1 MSLRFRALR
10 LIAIVAARYGAG
22 SGSAGSLARGS
33 LLLPAPYRAFP
44 YIQLKTVLQREGNVN
59 RVDKV
64 HESISQFIKHFAE
77 KGIPESVSAQAY
89 HLLQENLPVPRDFPL
104 SPSDDFCDTFGVIG
118 EDLELLVEDLAW
130 FFNRCLP
137 TKSFSRR
144 GKPVIRTVD
153 DIVIYIYSLP
163 YK

>member
-1 MSLRFRALR
+1 MWTLV
-10 LIAIVAARYGAG
+10 LI
-22 SGSAGSLARGS
+22 
-33 LLLPAPYRAFP
+33 
-44 YIQLKTVLQREGNVN
+44 KWEGKGN

-64 HESISQFIKHFAE
+64 QESISQFVKHFAE

-89 HLLQENLPVPRDFPL
+89 RLLLDNLPVPRDFPL
-104 SPSDDFCDTFGVIG
+104 SPSDDFCDAFGIVD

-137 TKSFSRR
+137 TKSFSGRR
-144 GKPVIRTVD
+144 KPVIRTVD

-163 YK
+163 NK